1 MICSLYGTAVL
12 FPSGIIPALTLTA
25 LDMPIISHTP
35 HKPAA
40 YSIPEK
46 FRAMNKVVITSSDV
60 QSRGIDINRMR
71 YSLSVTVT
79 VFDRVVDE

>member
-46 FRAMNKVVITSSDV
+46 FRVVITSSDV